1 MIGWHVDDGTGLACD
16 VAHCLDQ
23 EKNRVASYLR
33 GQISVTYAT
42 TLTAWHGNKALGF
55 TLMCDDEKQT
65 VSMSAPD
72 SLEQVCKSTCR
83 PDGGPEFCPF

>member
-1 MIGWHVDDGTGLACD
+1 MWRRIYVVRSVSRTQPLSLHGTD
-16 VAHCLDQ
+16 
-23 EKNRVASYLR
+23 
-33 GQISVTYAT
+33 
-42 TLTAWHGNKALGF
+42 GNKALGF